1 VSAPDPA
8 PTLPPLF
15 VDARE
20 AARLLS
26 ISRSEIYNMLAAGR
40 MGSVKHGTRR
50 LIPMGEVHR
59 FAESLTASGVAEQSD
74 TKPSA

>member
-1 VSAPDPA
+1 VSAQDDA
-8 PTLPPLF
+8 STLPPLF

-40 MGSVKHGTRR
+40 MGSVKHGKRR

-59 FAESLTASGVAEQSD
+59 FAESLMPFGVDERLD